1 MNKDE
6 MVNIL
11 SQRTGFMKK
20 DSEVMLDAVFQIITE
35 ALAAG
40 DKVQIANFG
49 SFEVK
54 HRAPRTGRN
63 PRANVPVPIPA
74 KQVPSFKPGKVLK
87 TLIESGK

>member
-40 DKVQIANFG
+40 DKVQICELWN
-49 SFEVK
+49 
-54 HRAPRTGRN
+54 
-63 PRANVPVPIPA
+63 
-74 KQVPSFKPGKVLK
+74 L
-87 TLIESGK
+87 

>member
-6 MVNIL
+6 IVNIL

-20 DSEVMLDAVFQIITE
+20 DSETLLDTAFQIITE

-49 SFEVK
+49 TFEVK

-74 KQVPSFKPGKVLK
+74 KRVPSFKPGKFLK
-87 TLIESGK
+87 ALIESSK

>member
-20 DSEVMLDAVFQIITE
+20 LDAVFQIITE
-35 ALAAG
+35 ALATG

-49 SFEVK
+49 TFEVK